1 MVDRH
6 DPNLPSLHG
15 ARDPRG
21 RHGDIAGP
29 GGPYDE
35 HAVVVDTTNAVILD
49 YSTVSLIGFVRGG
62 KEDET
67 GVGLMLEGRI
77 NRTQDRTRVLYL
89 MNGDGAAA
97 IVTELLGVAKRAER
111 GGDGQLAAELRQR
124 LGERWDEMPT

>member
-6 DPNLPSLHG
+6 DPNLPNLRG

-21 RHGDIAGP
+21 SHGDIAGP

-49 YSTVSLIGFVRGG
+49 YSTVSLVELVRGG
-62 KEDET
+62 RAEET
-67 GVGLMLEGRI
+67 GVALMLEGRI
-77 NRTQDRTRVLYL
+77 NKTQERTRVLYV

-97 IVTELLGVAKRAER
+97 IVTELLGLAKRAER
-111 GGDGQLAAELRQR
+111 GGDDRLATELRQR

>member
-1 MVDRH
+1 MN
-6 DPNLPSLHG
+6 DPNLPNLHG

-21 RHGDIAGP
+21 SHGDIAGP

-62 KEDET
+62 EEDET

-97 IVTELLGVAKRAER
+97 IVTELLGIAKRAER
-111 GGDGQLAAELRQR
+111 GGDAQLVAELRQR
-124 LGERWDEMPT
+124 LGERWDVMPT